1 MDKGGADLIADG
13 RIKVRSGVSPQKFT
27 DRCIVLS
34 DGSELEADVVIF
46 AFVHLPFFLGTCV
59 LILGTLHSTGYVNM
73 REVNAELF
81 GEEVIGKTDEVYGL
95 DAEGEIK
102 GSYRPSGHPGV
113 RCVFTLP

>member
-1 MDKGGADLIADG
+1 
-13 RIKVRSGVSPQKFT
+13 
-27 DRCIVLS
+27 
-34 DGSELEADVVIF
+34 
-46 AFVHLPFFLGTCV
+46 
-59 LILGTLHSTGYVNM
+59 M

-113 RCVFTLP
+113 RCDITLP

>member
-1 MDKGGADLIADG
+1 MEES
-13 RIKVRSGVSPQKFT
+13 RSGVESHLRSSPTAASFSAT
-27 DRCIVLS
+27 DLNWRLTLSFLRSCI
-34 DGSELEADVVIF
+34 F
-46 AFVHLPFFLGTCV
+46 HFFLGTCI

-113 RCVFTLP
+113 RCNITLP